1 MNSGVLAQIR
11 SPGRTADEVAG
22 CVAKAVQR
30 FCTRRA
36 PQKHTYKPKE
46 PPRLVEAAA
55 RRILQRVEMF
65 SADGAANEQ
74 LAGRLL
80 HPAVE
85 RTGTADKLP
94 NLKMI
99 LRDKAHAAR
108 RLTQRTFK
116 VDPLLDD
123 LQRIILFGVED
134 ASGGSVAKMLRDS
147 GPCADIFK
155 KEVERQEQ
163 REGVAGVVTHL
174 GYAKQRFDNTAKPLA
189 VAVWNLDAVIS
200 SCDLIARDSAI
211 RGQFRRVA
219 ETFLTM
225 LSPETILLLGMLA
238 DASDEVL
245 VLVRFFDK
253 EAFEVDRMAEAVETF
268 KRQLSAL
275 FRGRVC
281 LRTGFTQLCL
291 KHLQTTKLVR
301 LGNGALRTVCGPAV
315 DVNAVVQKCLQR
327 MVAWARLVE
336 EVVSTEFPA
345 WELLGAFSVFR
356 LADAPTRERAPARP
370 AALALGDCAQQRLLA
385 LADAF
390 NVDGRQLVEEFQDHQ
405 RVAQGIKNTRP
416 EVSSV
421 EAWREAL
428 AKTQRTPRS
437 QELWPAR
444 ALLPVADRYFVC
456 PGSTA
461 GIEQTFSMFKRMTGE
476 QWHASELAEERH
488 LVLTLRARREKALP
502 AAALVSARHVWVA
515 NFGPSRVQEPSL
527 GVRARRLLQNRDRRR
542 HVLRTG
548 AGWLAQRR
556 RKVAAEAERAPSET
570 AGAIGG
576 AAAAWT
582 EKHEAEARHQRLERQ
597 ERACAATEERT
608 AAEGAAS
615 AEARAAFRTAE
626 RGRAAG
632 LAVQARRKQRVHAIP
647 AAKPIH
653 GACVFVAGTARRELD
668 HPPGAWA
675 RLRRSHSL
683 REVHERQEASF
694 LVVADPAAPGDRNR
708 VVAALLG
715 RALCSPRHLATGAGP
730 VLQLQRALR
739 LPRFLFVSARCE
751 AKHGAMLD
759 LMRSTCGRAG
769 TTSRWR
775 WVGRSEDEEQ
785 GVLARA
791 AKRGKAGR
799 GSEMVTLIVSGEEA
813 AHAHFPNV
821 MLITRLINK
830 IWCVDH
836 GKSLQGTCGR

>member
-1 MNSGVLAQIR
+1 
-11 SPGRTADEVAG
+11 
-22 CVAKAVQR
+22 
-30 FCTRRA
+30 
-36 PQKHTYKPKE
+36 
-46 PPRLVEAAA
+46 
-55 RRILQRVEMF
+55 
-65 SADGAANEQ
+65 
-74 LAGRLL
+74 
-80 HPAVE
+80 
-85 RTGTADKLP
+85 
-94 NLKMI
+94 
-99 LRDKAHAAR
+99 
-108 RLTQRTFK
+108 
-116 VDPLLDD
+116 
-123 LQRIILFGVED
+123 
-134 ASGGSVAKMLRDS
+134 
-147 GPCADIFK
+147 
-155 KEVERQEQ
+155 
-163 REGVAGVVTHL
+163 
-174 GYAKQRFDNTAKPLA
+174 
-189 VAVWNLDAVIS
+189 
-200 SCDLIARDSAI
+200 
-211 RGQFRRVA
+211 
-219 ETFLTM
+219 M

-275 FRGRVC
+275 FRGQVC

-336 EVVSTEFPA
+336 EVVSTEFPS

-385 LADAF
+385 LAGAF

-437 QELWPAR
+437 QETWPAR
-444 ALLPVADRYFVC
+444 ALLPVAERYFVC

-461 GIEQTFSMFKRMTGE
+461 GIEQTFSVFKRMTGE

-488 LVLTLRARREKALP
+488 LVLRLRARREKALP
-502 AAALVSARHVWVA
+502 AAALVSARHIWVA
-515 NFGPSRVQEPSL
+515 NFGPSRVQKPSL
-527 GVRARRLLQNRDRRR
+527 GVWARLLLQNHDRRR

-548 AGWLAQRR
+548 ARWLAQRR

-582 EKHEAEARHQRLERQ
+582 EKHEAEARHQQLERQ

-632 LAVQARRKQRVHAIP
+632 RAVQARRKQRVHAIP

-653 GACVFVAGTARRELD
+653 GACVFVADTARRELD

-675 RLRRSHSL
+675 RLRRSRSL
-683 REVHERQEASF
+683 REVHGRHEASF

-708 VVAALLG
+708 VVAAMLG

-730 VLQLQRALR
+730 VLLLQCALR
-739 LPRFLFVSARCE
+739 LPRFLFVAARCE
-751 AKHGAMLD
+751 ANHGPMLD
-759 LMRSTCGRAG
+759 LMRSTCVRAG

-785 GVLARA
+785 VFLARA
-791 AKRGKAGR
+791 AKRGKAH

-813 AHAHFPNV
+813 AYAHFPNV
-821 MLITRLINK
+821 MLLAQFVNK
-830 IWCVDH
+830 LWCVDH
-836 GKSLQGTCGR
+836 GKSLLGTCGR

>member
-1 MNSGVLAQIR
+1 MLARSATISIAMDERNDRLLVTYAASKKTNVNSGVLAQIR
-11 SPGRTADEVAG
+11 SPGRTADEVVG

-55 RRILQRVEMF
+55 RRVLQHVEMF

-85 RTGTADKLP
+85 RAGTADKLP

-123 LQRIILFGVED
+123 LQRTMLFGVED

-155 KEVERQEQ
+155 KEVERQQ
-163 REGVAGVVTHL
+163 RPEGLAGVVTHL

-275 FRGRVC
+275 FRGQVC

-327 MVAWARLVE
+327 MVVWARLVE

-437 QELWPAR
+437 QETWPAR
-444 ALLPVADRYFVC
+444 ALLPVAERYFVC

-461 GIEQTFSMFKRMTGE
+461 GIEQTFSVFKRMTGE

-488 LVLTLRARREKALP
+488 LVLSLRARREKALP
-502 AAALVSARHVWVA
+502 AAALVSA
-515 NFGPSRVQEPSL
+515 
-527 GVRARRLLQNRDRRR
+527 
-542 HVLRTG
+542 
-548 AGWLAQRR
+548 
-556 RKVAAEAERAPSET
+556 
-570 AGAIGG
+570 
-576 AAAAWT
+576 
-582 EKHEAEARHQRLERQ
+582 
-597 ERACAATEERT
+597 
-608 AAEGAAS
+608 
-615 AEARAAFRTAE
+615 
-626 RGRAAG
+626 
-632 LAVQARRKQRVHAIP
+632 
-647 AAKPIH
+647 
-653 GACVFVAGTARRELD
+653 
-668 HPPGAWA
+668 
-675 RLRRSHSL
+675 
-683 REVHERQEASF
+683 
-694 LVVADPAAPGDRNR
+694 
-708 VVAALLG
+708 
-715 RALCSPRHLATGAGP
+715 
-730 VLQLQRALR
+730 
-739 LPRFLFVSARCE
+739 
-751 AKHGAMLD
+751 
-759 LMRSTCGRAG
+759 
-769 TTSRWR
+769 
-775 WVGRSEDEEQ
+775 
-785 GVLARA
+785 
-791 AKRGKAGR
+791 
-799 GSEMVTLIVSGEEA
+799 
-813 AHAHFPNV
+813 
-821 MLITRLINK
+821 
-830 IWCVDH
+830 
-836 GKSLQGTCGR
+836 